1 MRRDHV
7 EVGSMTKNR
16 NNARKTKK
24 IIRTPATRFAH
35 LNKRMKKRRIREAAP
50 KKTS

>member
-1 MRRDHV
+1 
-7 EVGSMTKNR
+7 MTKSR

-24 IIRTPATRFAH
+24 IVRTPATRFAH
-35 LNKRMKKRRIREAAP
+35 LKKRMSKRKIREAAP

>member
-1 MRRDHV
+1 
-7 EVGSMTKNR
+7 MTKNR

-24 IIRTPATRFAH
+24 IVRMPATRFAH
-35 LNKRMKKRRIREAAP
+35 LSKQMKKRTVREAGR